1 MSDRK
6 FKLHGGQ
13 KGSALAV
20 RVTPRASS
28 NEIAELLED
37 GTIRVRLA
45 SPPTDSE
52 ANENLLVF
60 LAEILGVEKK
70 MLDIVAGSTGRDKL
84 ISIVDMDVETA
95 HQRIL
100 AYLG

>member
-13 KGSALAV
+13 KGSALAI
-20 RVTPRASS
+20 RITPRASS

-52 ANENLLVF
+52 ANETLLVF
-60 LAEILGVEKK
+60 LAEILGVEKN

>member
-1 MSDRK
+1 MVNRK
-6 FKLHGGQ
+6 FKLHDGQ

-28 NEIAELLED
+28 NEIAEVLDD

-45 SPPTDSE
+45 APPVDNE
-52 ANENLLVF
+52 ANEALVVF
-60 LAEILGVEKK
+60 LAEILGVPKTK
-70 MLDIVAGSTGRDKL
+70 LDIVAGSVGRDKL
-84 ISIVDMDVETA
+84 VSVVDMDVETA

-100 AYLG
+100 AHLG